1 VFFEHQVDPE
11 AARLANFPS
20 RDREGFMTHW
30 RTKVLG
36 DPTVFVQTVTV
47 DGEPAGS
54 VVAWW
59 DEDRRFVG
67 YWFGRQFWG
76 RGIGTRALTQFL
88 EREETRPL
96 FLELVGGDGEAVE
109 DDVGGELAHK
119 QAAGEVVEQGW
130 HQVHE
135 EWSRQE
141 AVDQLGRAKLD
152 QHVAGCPSAHQP
164 PAFWQA
170 MMAMLGVVTT
180 QVPERDAAVVT
191 QALADTAGNRGGDQ

>member
-1 VFFEHQVDPE
+1 MSDDVRLRDVEEPDLEVFFEHQVDPE

-20 RDREGFMTHW
+20 RDRERFMTHW

-36 DPTVFVQTVTV
+36 DPTVLVQTVTV

-96 FLELVGGDGEAVE
+96 YADARSPSDTSTSCSMNDSPTRPGLR
-109 DDVGGELAHK
+109 LA
-119 QAAGEVVEQGW
+119 AATRCRSARSTSPASAW
-130 HQVHE
+130 RYS
-135 EWSRQE
+135 SRQTTILNTE
-141 AVDQLGRAKLD
+141 AMTTRAS
-152 QHVAGCPSAHQP
+152 SA
-164 PAFWQA
+164 
-170 MMAMLGVVTT
+170 VRCTS
-180 QVPERDAAVVT
+180 
-191 QALADTAGNRGGDQ
+191 

>member
-1 VFFEHQVDPE
+1 MSDDVRLRDVEEPDLEVFFEHQVDPE

-20 RDREGFMTHW
+20 RDRERFMTHW
-30 RTKVLG
+30 RTKVLE
-36 DPTVFVQTVTV
+36 DPTVLVQTVTV

-96 FLELVGGDGEAVE
+96 HADARSPSHTSTSCSMNDSPTGPGLR
-109 DDVGGELAHK
+109 LAA
-119 QAAGEVVEQGW
+119 AAGPDRHACSLVRCGI
-130 HQVHE
+130 
-135 EWSRQE
+135 
-141 AVDQLGRAKLD
+141 L
-152 QHVAGCPSAHQP
+152 
-164 PAFWQA
+164 
-170 MMAMLGVVTT
+170 
-180 QVPERDAAVVT
+180 
-191 QALADTAGNRGGDQ
+191 GNR